1 MNGIGHYFARRY
13 LSRANSQN
21 VKRYPQLACFS
32 FDLITQFIHLDGR
45 YEHDELTFLEDH
57 IFPSLTTPGLCLDIG
72 ANIGNHA
79 VAFASQFSK
88 VLAFEP
94 NPFTFQIL
102 KINAALKPNIH
113 ALNLGASSEPGAIE
127 VSQDPLN
134 IAATSIGRKQSP
146 TQSLVTF
153 QLIRLD
159 DLPEI
164 QASEHP
170 ITFIKIDVEGHE
182 HSALLGASETL
193 RRHGPIIAMEV
204 LPNDV
209 ENGTTASIDF
219 LRSLGYANFYEL
231 NEGGWLGRQP
241 RRRKQ
246 LARTLLT
253 ILTSRRPSK
262 AKALAQVEV
271 LEKRTY
277 LMLLCSIEP
286 LKQV

>member
-1 MNGIGHYFARRY
+1 M
-13 LSRANSQN
+13 
-21 VKRYPQLACFS
+21 
-32 FDLITQFIHLDGR
+32 
-45 YEHDELTFLEDH
+45 
-57 IFPSLTTPGLCLDIG
+57 
-72 ANIGNHA
+72 
-79 VAFASQFSK
+79 
-88 VLAFEP
+88 
-94 NPFTFQIL
+94 
-102 KINAALKPNIH
+102 
-113 ALNLGASSEPGAIE
+113 
-127 VSQDPLN
+127 
-134 IAATSIGRKQSP
+134 
-146 TQSLVTF
+146 TF

-204 LPNDV
+204 PPNDV

-286 LKQV
+286 LKQVFRDLQSPSTVLCCSRQQPFQQWLHQTPHTVQRQVVCIEVKWLAVRD